1 MTEELGKHIPGEGH
15 LFSQPIE
22 MRFNEILEGTRADI
36 AVKVFGEDFTV
47 IEKIASEAREVLEK
61 IPGAADVEFDALGK
75 SPLLE
80 IIPKREAMSKYNLHA
95 AELNRVV
102 NTALA
107 GQEVGKLIDGNRRF
121 DIVVRL
127 A

>member
-1 MTEELGKHIPGEGH
+1 MTEELGKHLPGEGH

-36 AVKVFGEDFTV
+36 AVKVFGEDFAV
-47 IEKIASEAREVLEK
+47 IEKIASEAREILEK

-80 IIPKREAMSKYNLHA
+80 IVPKREAMSKYNLHA

-102 NTALA
+102 TPRWPGRKSASSSKATAA
-107 GQEVGKLIDGNRRF
+107 STSWCG
-121 DIVVRL
+121 
-127 A
+127 